1 MNNKIK
7 FLSLCALTALASCSS
22 NDDANEFNVAEVQI
36 GNSDVEIRLSSGA
49 RTRASI
55 ESDGTGAFEAQGI
68 GVFCLAK
75 ENLSINEYELPIN
88 WNRNIPNDHWSIW
101 MDNVESNAVIEEGST
116 SIHWADPEAV
126 YMYPTGNWHSYD
138 FYAYHPYQPT
148 VNLDGEVFSTDI
160 ELDGT
165 QDVIWGRATSEA
177 PYAFSAKYFRNPAS
191 VAPVV
196 SFSHRFARITFTL
209 VAGVGKDG
217 TTTEAKTMGVKSVEL
232 INMPSKANLI
242 IADRN
247 NPENNGKITTD
258 WDRNLI
264 TYELLDND
272 DQEFPELVSESNQ
285 GYWVTDE
292 EQKLGQGF
300 LIPVP
305 EEGHTMQIRTILQN
319 RSGYVFDKTE
329 YPIDLL
335 LKPGFQFE
343 AGKSYNIKMIV
354 NGPETVVLKA
364 TLAGW
369 EDAGDSMIDREY

>member
-55 ESDGTGAFEAQGI
+55 ESDETGAFEAQGI

-88 WNRNIPNDHWSIW
+88 WSRDIPNDHWSIW
-101 MDNVESNAVIEEGST
+101 MDNVKSNAVIEDSST
-116 SIHWADPEAV
+116 SIHWADSEAV

-177 PYAFSAKYFRNPAS
+177 SYAFSAKYFRNPVS
-191 VAPVV
+191 EVPVV
-196 SFSHRFARITFTL
+196 KFSHRFARITFTL

-217 TTTEAKTMGVKSVEL
+217 TTTEAKTMGVKSVAL

-258 WDRNLI
+258 WENNLI
-264 TYELLDND
+264 AYNLLDND
-272 DQEFPELVSESNQ
+272 DQDFPELVSESNL

-305 EEGHTMQIRTILQN
+305 EEGHKMQIRTILQN

-335 LKPGFQFE
+335 LKPDFKFE
-343 AGKSYNIKMIV
+343 AGKSYNIKMII
-354 NGPETVVLKA
+354 NGPESVVLKA
-364 TLAGW
+364 TLTGW